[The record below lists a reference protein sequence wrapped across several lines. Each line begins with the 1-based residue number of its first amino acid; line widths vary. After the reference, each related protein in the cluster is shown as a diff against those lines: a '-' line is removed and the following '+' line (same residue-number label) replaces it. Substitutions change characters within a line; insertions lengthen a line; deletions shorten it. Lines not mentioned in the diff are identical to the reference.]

1 MPWCRLESG
10 SVRASRMAQS
20 AVAAPLVHT
29 FCPVTTHS
37 SPSRTARVR
46 RLARSDPASGSE
58 NSWHHRWS
66 PWRMAGRNRRCCSGV
81 PNAISVGPTIRAA
94 TWNGPAGTAK
104 RVSSS
109 RTMRASLD
117 DRPRPPSSAGQV
129 GTLQPPSAS
138 VRCQARAVAANW
150 GVSTSRRWRVAR
162 PYGAACSSMK
172 ARTSARR
179 AASAGVSS
187 APFGRSLRL
196 LTVRPRSWWVRG

>member
-1 MPWCRLESG
+1 MDWRDRLSREEEGDDVTDIGGLKVWVPFDSIDKLRG
-10 SVRASRMAQS
+10 SV
-20 AVAAPLVHT
+20 
-29 FCPVTTHS
+29 
-37 SPSRTARVR
+37 
-46 RLARSDPASGSE
+46 
-58 NSWHHRWS
+58 
-66 PWRMAGRNRRCCSGV
+66 
-81 PNAISVGPTIRAA
+81 
-94 TWNGPAGTAK
+94 
-104 RVSSS
+104 
-109 RTMRASLD
+109 LD
-117 DRPRPPSSAGQV
+117 LPSSAGQV